1 MTHEFE
7 AVLAS
12 VQNQFNVTREELLCP
27 SRGSASIAEIRQ
39 QAMYQCWLKERN
51 FTAVGNFF
59 VRDRTT
65 VRHAVRKI
73 ESAAQ

>member
-1 MTHEFE
+1 MKHEFE
-7 AVLAS
+7 GVLQD
-12 VQNQFNVTREELLCP
+12 VQTKFGVTREELLCP
-27 SRGSASIAEIRQ
+27 SRGSAAVAEIRQ
-39 QAMYQCWLKERN
+39 QAMYECWLKERN

-73 ESAAQ
+73 ENQK